1 MVSIYVNQVCTVVL
15 GVVLGTLYYYNM
27 SLSIPKD
34 SNCSFSA
41 NIWTD
46 IFAFIIG
53 VLLIIVGLRISPW
66 ESYVVLA
73 CGTAI
78 IVEHVWQLVHNKI

>member
-1 MVSIYVNQVCTVVL
+1 MKYIILLIISFI
-15 GVVLGTLYYYNM
+15 LGTLYYYNM

-46 IFAFIIG
+46 IGAFIGGGIIAYRGIYIHDDYIVTGIG
-53 VLLIIVGLRISPW
+53 FII
-66 ESYVVLA
+66 
-73 CGTAI
+73 I
-78 IVEHVWQLVHNKI
+78 IEHIWQLIHNKL